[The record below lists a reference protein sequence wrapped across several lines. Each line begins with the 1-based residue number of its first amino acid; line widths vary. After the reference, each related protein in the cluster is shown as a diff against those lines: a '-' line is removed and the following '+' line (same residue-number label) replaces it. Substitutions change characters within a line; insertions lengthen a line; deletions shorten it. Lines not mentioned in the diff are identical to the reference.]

1 MTITQLLTSARRRYN
16 SVNDSFFADEELIN
30 ILYDA
35 CLDFARTTLCIERVY
50 TTSTVAS
57 QQEYD
62 YPTSTIAIKRIQY
75 DGKKLQPINMRQDDS
90 ITALNQSTTATGDP
104 QYYYIYNET
113 IYLRP
118 IPAGVGT
125 LKIWTYNEAQE
136 LTVSSTLEIP
146 TQFHLDLVDYMAS
159 EMAAKDLNFTTAK
172 YYLEKWERRKAEAKK
187 WTQKKKRT
195 DGFGSVMDEEISIE
209 TYLGVI

>member
-57 QQEYD
+57 QQEYS
-62 YPTSTIAIKRIQY
+62 YPTSAIAIKRIQY
-75 DGKKLQPINMRQDDS
+75 NGKKLQPINMRQDDS

-104 QYYYIYNET
+104 QYYFIYNET

-118 IPAGVGT
+118 VPAGVGT

-136 LTVSSTLEIP
+136 LTVASTLEIP

-195 DGFGSVMDEEISIE
+195 DGFASVMDEEISIE

>member
-62 YPTSTIAIKRIQY
+62 YPTSAIAIKRIQY
-75 DGKKLQPINMRQDDS
+75 NGKKLQPINMRQDDS

-136 LTVSSTLEIP
+136 LTVASTLEIP